1 MYRLKRMVFPVLVV
15 TTARIERTAVGKACL
30 EDVIESL
37 KVVEKG
43 MLDQAKL
50 GGIRKCKLPKMPF
63 PDALEHMNFHESLLG
78 VDILAIASQ
87 ICEYSQAT
95 SRFGRGT

>member
-1 MYRLKRMVFPVLVV
+1 MYRIKRILFPVLVV
-15 TTARIERTAVGKACL
+15 TTARNERTAVGEAFL

-50 GGIRKCKLPKMPF
+50 GGRSKCKLPKVPF
-63 PDALEHMNFHESLLG
+63 SDALKHIVNK
-78 VDILAIASQ
+78 
-87 ICEYSQAT
+87 
-95 SRFGRGT
+95 